1 VAVIRLI
8 DGFQGSG
15 GPAMTMPLGR
25 REFLKQ
31 NVAAGVLLGFPFLV
45 PEETA
50 AGADAAPAPAT
61 GAELLAQARQRMAE
75 SVRPG
80 VVIVIPPDAKAAQ
93 VLAADLGRLLGA
105 DDACEELVVRKVR
118 VMGPQQPAAHGPTDP
133 TVQRLFCQGVFVCV
147 PFADVQKAFPDLKPG
162 TAAVLLNAEGRAA
175 DCAPAEAGLFGK
187 DVAVKLTQFLHG
199 AKGERLA
206 AAAAAQR
213 EALGTALSGQLDA
226 ALRDLDAD
234 GFAEREA
241 ASKKLAELAPRA
253 PALLAAAL
261 RDATELEPR
270 RRLERLFTDLYQT
283 EPPAKGVTRL
293 PYGVRFESVHVDP
306 CPGCGMG
313 TLPPGSR
320 QFVRF
325 ITDKPEKK
333 K

>member
-1 VAVIRLI
+1 
-8 DGFQGSG
+8 
-15 GPAMTMPLGR
+15 
-25 REFLKQ
+25 
-31 NVAAGVLLGFPFLV
+31 
-45 PEETA
+45 
-50 AGADAAPAPAT
+50 
-61 GAELLAQARQRMAE
+61 LLAQARQRMTE
-75 SVRPG
+75 GVRPG
-80 VVIVIPPDAKAAQ
+80 IVIVIPPEPKAAQ

-105 DDACEELVVRKVR
+105 GDACDETVVRKVR
-118 VMGPQQPAAHGPTDP
+118 IRGPQQPAANGPTDP
-133 TVQRLFCQGVFVCV
+133 AVQRLFCQAVFVCI

-162 TAAVLLNAEGRAA
+162 TAAVLLNAGGRAA
-175 DCAPAEAGLFGK
+175 DCAAAEVGLFGK
-187 DVAVKLTQFLHG
+187 DAAVKLTRFLHG
-199 AKGERLA
+199 AKGEYLEATA
-206 AAAAAQR
+206 ASQR
-213 EALGTALSGQLDA
+213 AALGTALSGQYDA

-270 RRLERLFTDLYQT
+270 RRLERLFSDLYQT
-283 EPPAKGVTRL
+283 EPPAKGVARL

-325 ITDKPEKK
+325 LTDKTEKK